1 MEDLGLAAR
10 RRDAQALADR
20 RVDARFWAGKRV
32 LLTGQTGFK
41 GAWAALW
48 LQRLGAQ
55 VHGFALP
62 PAEGPTLYALAAIE
76 QGLEGGFGDLRDRD
90 VVAAAVE
97 RTDPD
102 IALHLAAQPL
112 VRRSFADPVET
123 FASNVMGTVH
133 LLEALRSCRRLKAI
147 LVVTTDKVY
156 ANDERGS
163 AFAEEDRLGGHDPY
177 AASKAACELVA
188 ASYAASF
195 FNAAGVPLATARG
208 GNVIG
213 GGDFS
218 VDRIVPD
225 VFRALSAGVPVRLRN
240 PDATRPWQHVLDCL
254 AGYLLYLETLADA
267 GTVPAALNFGPAP
280 QSPLSVA
287 ALVTRMQHALGT
299 EAGWERDAG
308 DHPREMATLA
318 LSSIKA
324 REALSWR
331 DRLPGEAAVAA
342 TAAWYEA
349 YRKGA
354 DMRAFTLQ
362 QIEDYSCR

>member
-1 MEDLGLAAR
+1 MENLGLAGSG
-10 RRDAQALADR
+10 RDAQSLADR
-20 RVDARFWAGKRV
+20 RVDSGFWAGKRV

-48 LQRLGAQ
+48 LECLRAR
-55 VHGFALP
+55 VSGFALP
-62 PAEGPTLYALAAIE
+62 PAEGTTLYSLTAVGR
-76 QGLEGGFGDLRDRD
+76 GLDDGFGDLRDRD
-90 VVAAAVE
+90 MVAAAVA
-97 RTDPD
+97 RADPE
-102 IALHLAAQPL
+102 IVLHLAAQPL

-123 FASNVMGTVH
+123 FASNVIGTVH

-156 ANDERGS
+156 ANDERVR

-177 AASKAACELVA
+177 AASKAACEIVA

-195 FNAAGVPLATARG
+195 FRAAGVLLATARG

-218 VDRIVPD
+218 VDRVVPD

-254 AGYLLYLETLADA
+254 AGYLLYLESLVDGGAM
-267 GTVPAALNFGPAP
+267 PAALNFGPAP
-280 QSPLSVA
+280 QAPLSVA
-287 ALVTRMQHALGT
+287 ALVTYMQRALGT
-299 EAGWERDAG
+299 AAGWERDPG

-318 LSSIKA
+318 LSSAKA
-324 REALSWR
+324 RAALGWR
-331 DRLPGEAAVAA
+331 DRLPGEAAVTA

-354 DMRAFTLQ
+354 DMRTFTRH
-362 QIEDYSCR
+362 QIEDYSHR